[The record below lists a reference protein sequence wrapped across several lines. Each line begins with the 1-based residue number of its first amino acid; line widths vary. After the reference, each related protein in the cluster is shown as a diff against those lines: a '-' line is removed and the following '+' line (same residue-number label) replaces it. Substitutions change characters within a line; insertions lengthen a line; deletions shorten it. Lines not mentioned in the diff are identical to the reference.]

1 MVRTACS
8 LHCPDSCVLD
18 VDILNG
24 GFKIRAVQDHPIT
37 QGVSCP
43 KVRKHLQRL
52 QSGRRI
58 TRPMLKH
65 KGRWNTVS
73 WDQALSLCAE
83 QISKHD
89 PASLIHIQGMGAR
102 GVSKAVVDHFFTR
115 LGATKTSGSLCDE
128 TGIMASIQDFG
139 ALDHNDILDLTRSR
153 VIVNWGKD
161 LSRSSVHLA
170 RIVARAR
177 KLGTRVISLWP
188 GGDGYDH
195 FSDTL
200 IRIAPGQDRFLS
212 LAVVKLLMVR
222 GRLDPEHLGAVSGWS
237 GFKSLLDSW
246 KLQDLAALSGVD
258 EASCE
263 ILADA
268 YARDQVATLLGWG
281 LQRHLYAGEN
291 VRAIN
296 ALAWLSGNVGKKG
309 SGVYFNIS
317 SARNLNLSWLNA
329 EPARKLSLPLLG
341 REMASADQPKIRA
354 AWINGTNI
362 VAQCPD
368 SMGLAEVLSNLEFV
382 VVVDGFMTDTA
393 GCADLVLPCTLMFE
407 EDDVFGSCM
416 HDWIQA
422 GRRVLTPPGQC
433 RSDFAI
439 VQDLNHRLGSPVEI
453 PSLETCLECSL
464 DLDQEQRKSLQTR
477 GFVQVRPDWVA
488 FSSGTAHADGT
499 FHLLQELHPDPAPNR
514 EYPLQLLS
522 LVRRHTVHSQLGE
535 SELMEPLK
543 IWVHPEAA
551 TTVSLDSG
559 QEVDVVSPLGRI
571 RAELRLD
578 SSLDPGVALCRRGGW
593 LSEQTGINQ
602 VIEARTTDLGV
613 GVAYYAQRIRIER

>member
-1 MVRTACS
+1 
-8 LHCPDSCVLD
+8 
-18 VDILNG
+18 
-24 GFKIRAVQDHPIT
+24 
-37 QGVSCP
+37 
-43 KVRKHLQRL
+43 
-52 QSGRRI
+52 
-58 TRPMLKH
+58 
-65 KGRWNTVS
+65 
-73 WDQALSLCAE
+73 
-83 QISKHD
+83 
-89 PASLIHIQGMGAR
+89 
-102 GVSKAVVDHFFTR
+102 
-115 LGATKTSGSLCDE
+115 
-128 TGIMASIQDFG
+128 
-139 ALDHNDILDLTRSR
+139 
-153 VIVNWGKD
+153 
-161 LSRSSVHLA
+161 
-170 RIVARAR
+170 
-177 KLGTRVISLWP
+177 
-188 GGDGYDH
+188 
-195 FSDTL
+195 
-200 IRIAPGQDRFLS
+200 
-212 LAVVKLLMVR
+212 
-222 GRLDPEHLGAVSGWS
+222 
-237 GFKSLLDSW
+237 
-246 KLQDLAALSGVD
+246 
-258 EASCE
+258 
-263 ILADA
+263 
-268 YARDQVATLLGWG
+268 
-281 LQRHLYAGEN
+281 
-291 VRAIN
+291 
-296 ALAWLSGNVGKKG
+296 
-309 SGVYFNIS
+309 
-317 SARNLNLSWLNA
+317 
-329 EPARKLSLPLLG
+329 
-341 REMASADQPKIRA
+341 
-354 AWINGTNI
+354 
-362 VAQCPD
+362 
-368 SMGLAEVLSNLEFV
+368 
-382 VVVDGFMTDTA
+382 
-393 GCADLVLPCTLMFE
+393 
-407 EDDVFGSCM
+407 M

-535 SELMEPLK
+535 SELMEPLR